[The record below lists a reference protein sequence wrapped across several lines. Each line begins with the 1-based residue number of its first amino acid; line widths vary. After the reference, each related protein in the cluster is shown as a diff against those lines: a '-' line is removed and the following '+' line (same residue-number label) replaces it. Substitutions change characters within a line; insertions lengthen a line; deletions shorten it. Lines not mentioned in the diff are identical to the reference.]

1 MLDFIYRLLG
11 ADKFFLPERLPDDD
25 WERMFLLAEVAT
37 SIKLPQLGSKHFDV
51 TLMTYTDTVNDLFFR
66 LDTLYS
72 CMRSETDTP
81 NTWRARRRSMSEVT
95 IVDYYYDVRSGYRAP
110 QDVLELLLQ
119 KLSVIH
125 YEYVDKYT
133 DPLHSYSIYMRKNF
147 SGVVSDV
154 LSVLETSIMIR
165 NT

>member
-1 MLDFIYRLLG
+1 
-11 ADKFFLPERLPDDD
+11 
-25 WERMFLLAEVAT
+25 
-37 SIKLPQLGSKHFDV
+37 
-51 TLMTYTDTVNDLFFR
+51 
-66 LDTLYS
+66 
-72 CMRSETDTP
+72 
-81 NTWRARRRSMSEVT
+81 MSEIT

-154 LSVLETSIMIR
+154 LSVLETSITIR